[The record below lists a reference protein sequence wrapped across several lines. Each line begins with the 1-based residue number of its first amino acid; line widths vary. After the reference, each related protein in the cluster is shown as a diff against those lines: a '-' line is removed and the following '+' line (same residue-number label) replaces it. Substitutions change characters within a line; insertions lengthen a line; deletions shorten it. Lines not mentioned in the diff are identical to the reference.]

1 MTDQSPEFRAQV
13 IKTRR
18 LEIIATLAAWKRDYI
33 VNGIPR
39 PLADRV
45 TLDAE
50 LAELDLEIRVIGEA
64 VVKAKAARREQ
75 LNASLLT
82 QLQGVLTERGLTDAI
97 EEAQRR
103 VDALQIQVQH
113 LPSDDTEGGEA

>member
-1 MTDQSPEFRAQV
+1 MTDQSPEFRAQHL
-13 IKTRR
+13 KTRR

-33 VNGIPR
+33 VNSIPR

-45 TLDAE
+45 TLEAE
-50 LAELDLEIRVIGEA
+50 LAEIDLEIRVIGEA

-103 VDALQIQVQH
+103 VDELAAQH
-113 LPSDDTEGGEA
+113 

>member
-1 MTDQSPEFRAQV
+1 MTDQSTEFRAQV

-18 LEIIATLAAWKRDYI
+18 LEIIATLE
-33 VNGIPR
+33 
-39 PLADRV
+39 
-45 TLDAE
+45 AE

-75 LNASLLT
+75 LNSSLLT